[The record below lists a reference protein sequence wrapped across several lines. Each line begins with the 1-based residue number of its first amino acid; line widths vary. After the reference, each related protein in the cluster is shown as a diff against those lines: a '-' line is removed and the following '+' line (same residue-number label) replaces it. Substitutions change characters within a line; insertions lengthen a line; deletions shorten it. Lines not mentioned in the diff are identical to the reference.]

1 VLDFAGPIE
10 TASATVRSNTEK
22 PDFFCITPPEN
33 SCFQWEFTCVTG
45 ARKRR
50 RTPRW
55 PVPGSYY
62 LSPIR
67 RVLASSCFRAFP
79 IVLLRQETV
88 RTQLGHRRDE
98 VRRRRH
104 MSSVQRTESRERS
117 RFAEPGSRRRKPKF
131 TRKCRVRR
139 RTACG
144 DPRALQKNVKA
155 WCRGSGRRRRR
166 GRSRGPRRL
175 RDPRGAWRRRLPG
188 RIFPRT

>member
-1 VLDFAGPIE
+1 MIQMGAPCSQACWSNSPRPSRGVWHSAHFATSSTKYLPRSISAVSGDRVLDFAGPIE

-104 MSSVQRTESRERS
+104 MSSVQRTESRE
-117 RFAEPGSRRRKPKF
+117 
-131 TRKCRVRR
+131 
-139 RTACG
+139 
-144 DPRALQKNVKA
+144 
-155 WCRGSGRRRRR
+155 
-166 GRSRGPRRL
+166 
-175 RDPRGAWRRRLPG
+175 
-188 RIFPRT
+188 